1 MYNILFE
8 AAKETLFAFAADKKH
23 LGASMGFIALLHTW
37 GQNLSLHPHLHCI
50 VPGGGITTAGQWK
63 TTRSK
68 GDFLFPIKLC
78 KQLLK
83 FDVDECP
90 VCKKGRMITLLNFSA
105 NAPPSMEIIKEIKR
119 QIVHK

>member
-50 VPGGGITTAGQWK
+50 VPGGGIHQMLDNG
-63 TTRSK
+63 
-68 GDFLFPIKLC
+68 
-78 KQLLK
+78 KQPEVK
-83 FDVDECP
+83 AIFC
-90 VCKKGRMITLLNFSA
+90 F
-105 NAPPSMEIIKEIKR
+105 
-119 QIVHK
+119 Q